1 MMHAL
6 VLLCIKQHTKFEV
19 HSFTSQIY
27 DEAKFLKTRHVTLTM
42 PCPLWGSMLSQSY
55 LVYSTCLQNLAT
67 LTSAVTKI

>member
-27 DEAKFLKTRHVTLTM
+27 DEAKFQKKNGRLTQLVTRHHHHIDPDYAM
-42 PCPLWGSMLSQSY
+42 HIMG
-55 LVYSTCLQNLAT
+55 
-67 LTSAVTKI
+67 